1 MITVISYPSN
11 FLNYSFN
18 EGTSINSN
26 EIVKN
31 IIVNVSDAGADEFIE
46 IDFNGVI
53 TTLILTEECRYTPID
68 IVFLNKEG
76 EAQTLTFFKAKTD
89 SLSTTKEEFESD
101 RGQPIDGFHQFNT
114 FNIQGKSKF
123 KVNSGFVKEQ
133 MNETFKE
140 LFLSSKM
147 YSYINGNLTPLKITS
162 SSLEFKTR
170 AKDRLINYEVEFE
183 NAFNEINNI

>member
-1 MITVISYPSN
+1 
-11 FLNYSFN
+11 
-18 EGTSINSN
+18 
-26 EIVKN
+26 
-31 IIVNVSDAGADEFIE
+31 
-46 IDFNGVI
+46 
-53 TTLILTEECRYTPID
+53 
-68 IVFLNKEG
+68 
-76 EAQTLTFFKAKTD
+76 
-89 SLSTTKEEFESD
+89 
-101 RGQPIDGFHQFNT
+101 
-114 FNIQGKSKF
+114 
-123 KVNSGFVKEQ
+123 